1 MVNPLSL
8 TAAKAA
14 YEYGGAWHEALKEYL
29 DGNFVFAKE
38 FLSREL
44 PEAVMYI
51 PEATYLAWVNMG
63 NCLPDGTDLPDIF
76 ANKAGVLLESGNAL
90 FVGNAAG
97 YIRLNLAM
105 PRSIIETGLARMVKA
120 IREER

>member
-1 MVNPLSL
+1 MVNPLAL

-44 PEAVMYI
+44 PEAAMYI
-51 PEATYLAWVNMG
+51 PEAT
-63 NCLPDGTDLPDIF
+63 
-76 ANKAGVLLESGNAL
+76 
-90 FVGNAAG
+90 
-97 YIRLNLAM
+97 
-105 PRSIIETGLARMVKA
+105 
-120 IREER
+120 